1 MSEEQLNIEWRQE
14 NEPIGK
20 ELGYPQCCIDAFC
33 NQPPHVMRNT
43 LPSEDDHIR
52 MRAAYINDFYTGFIP
67 CIEHAKEVLW
77 GKKTL
82 PELIQNRSLRYPE
95 FPLA

>member
-1 MSEEQLNIEWRQE
+1 MSEEQLKIQWRQQ

-33 NQPPHVMRNT
+33 NQPPHTMKNKQPT
-43 LPSEDDHIR
+43 EEDQIR
-52 MRAAYINDFYTGFIP
+52 LEASYINNFYTGFIP
-67 CIEHAKEVLW
+67 CIEHAKDILW
-77 GKKTL
+77 GKTTL
-82 PELIQNRSLRYPE
+82 PELIQNRSLIYPA